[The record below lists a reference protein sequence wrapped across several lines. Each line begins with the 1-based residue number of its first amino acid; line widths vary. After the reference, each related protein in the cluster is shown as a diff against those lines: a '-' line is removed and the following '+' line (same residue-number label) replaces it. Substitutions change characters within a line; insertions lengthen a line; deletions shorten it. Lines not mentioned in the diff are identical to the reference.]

1 MNPFIQADST
11 YLSFTSLLQAT
22 VSSANS
28 ATPSCS
34 SSSLPQSHLSLLS
47 PDTLYGS
54 ISHFLSHLDSQHIA
68 HLTTAISTSQ
78 GLWNLPLPQPST
90 SNSTSTSSTTTTT
103 PPPPI
108 DLLQRSKEITNCVA
122 YSVTKRVDLIISSRN
137 GSTNWT
143 TRRNLTFWLNQIT
156 SSIGS
161 TSSDFLLISKLSI
174 LTGLLQGLQSVRATR
189 KKNNGLGL
197 NVKYQ
202 VRLIEDEWLV
212 AFAECLE
219 MIHAIYKGEELKSE
233 DGDEW
238 EREFKKMTLKNG
250 AAGEE
255 SSGSEKGEMREES
268 E

>member
-1 MNPFIQADST
+1 
-11 YLSFTSLLQAT
+11 
-22 VSSANS
+22 
-28 ATPSCS
+28 
-34 SSSLPQSHLSLLS
+34 
-47 PDTLYGS
+47 
-54 ISHFLSHLDSQHIA
+54 
-68 HLTTAISTSQ
+68 
-78 GLWNLPLPQPST
+78 
-90 SNSTSTSSTTTTT
+90 
-103 PPPPI
+103 
-108 DLLQRSKEITNCVA
+108 
-122 YSVTKRVDLIISSRN
+122 
-137 GSTNWT
+137 
-143 TRRNLTFWLNQIT
+143 
-156 SSIGS
+156 
-161 TSSDFLLISKLSI
+161 LSI